1 VRTGAAKRE
10 GIAVVQP
17 LSLQIYCAIQSMVA
31 LGSRAI
37 ADAKEMCAIC
47 TLGIN
52 IHAATGKVGVAV
64 ATAVALCAGG

>member
-1 VRTGAAKRE
+1 
-10 GIAVVQP
+10 
-17 LSLQIYCAIQSMVA
+17 MVA